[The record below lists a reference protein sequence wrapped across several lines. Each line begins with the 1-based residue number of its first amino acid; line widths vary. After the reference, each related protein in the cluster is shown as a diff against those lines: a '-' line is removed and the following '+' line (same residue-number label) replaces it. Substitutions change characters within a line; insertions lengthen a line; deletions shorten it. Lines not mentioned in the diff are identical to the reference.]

1 MDTDYVRIG
10 TEDSTRHHPGETIQ
24 PTSDMWAEELTQ
36 VKISHKFEKKSEEKG
51 KAIRIPNLS
60 KAKAI
65 PIELKQVDVVIMNP
79 PFTSQNNLSKEYKNS
94 LKRRFSMP
102 LAHKETIYWK
112 TSQQLYFILLADRF
126 LKKKGTM
133 AAVLPFT
140 TFTGHAFQALIKFL
154 VKNYTIKVV
163 VVGLGQSSF
172 SEDTSLT
179 ECLFVAKK
187 EKPKPNHS
195 FKLIGTKISPSLW
208 TSEIIRKLGE
218 AISNDLESLST
229 DVYVCEQIP
238 QNELLPEG
246 QTLSLLYMRL
256 IPEFNKAWETMES
269 VFSKSSVPTRKVKKW
284 FNDGLTMDEV
294 YHGEDRPLRR
304 GPKAIIMCRNLER
317 AQKESDRLVL
327 KNEDK
332 ETYTFYDRFSEQ
344 LEFNFPKLEVTDAL
358 RRFSYLNSMDITG
371 KTDFCV
377 KAPEEATKKAMKA
390 FYSDEKAE
398 SFIKRLSGEKWQVI
412 QKNGSSNTSIL
423 ARANLAAP
431 GTKLIAAH
439 ADYPYFLAGA
449 YGYIVRGFKDELE
462 EKLFVLWMNSTIA
475 LLQLIGKSTITQG
488 AWVKLEEFTTEQ
500 VVLPDCSVLTVQ
512 QKNKIEEIWRNFSKE
527 ILPSLM
533 EQLNQST
540 PVRLQL
546 DIALLELLGTSTKES
561 EQLARTMEKGAL
573 KAIQMLRATMKKPP
587 VKQKKT
593 TKPKVKTLFEFSSG

>member
-1 MDTDYVRIG
+1 
-10 TEDSTRHHPGETIQ
+10 
-24 PTSDMWAEELTQ
+24 
-36 VKISHKFEKKSEEKG
+36 
-51 KAIRIPNLS
+51 
-60 KAKAI
+60 
-65 PIELKQVDVVIMNP
+65 
-79 PFTSQNNLSKEYKNS
+79 
-94 LKRRFSMP
+94 
-102 LAHKETIYWK
+102 
-112 TSQQLYFILLADRF
+112 
-126 LKKKGTM
+126 
-133 AAVLPFT
+133 
-140 TFTGHAFQALIKFL
+140 
-154 VKNYTIKVV
+154 
-163 VVGLGQSSF
+163 
-172 SEDTSLT
+172 
-179 ECLFVAKK
+179 
-187 EKPKPNHS
+187 
-195 FKLIGTKISPSLW
+195 
-208 TSEIIRKLGE
+208 
-218 AISNDLESLST
+218 
-229 DVYVCEQIP
+229 
-238 QNELLPEG
+238 
-246 QTLSLLYMRL
+246 
-256 IPEFNKAWETMES
+256 MES

-377 KAPEEATKKAMKA
+377 KAPGEATKKAMKA

-398 SFIKRLSGEKWQVI
+398 SFIKRLSGEKWQMI

-431 GTKLIAAH
+431 GTKLIAAR

-546 DIALLELLGTSTKES
+546 DVALLELLGTSTKES

>member
-1 MDTDYVRIG
+1 
-10 TEDSTRHHPGETIQ
+10 
-24 PTSDMWAEELTQ
+24 MWAEELTQ

-60 KAKAI
+60 KSKAI

-154 VKNYTIKVV
+154 VKNYTVKVV

-195 FKLIGTKISPSLW
+195 FKLIGTKIAPSLW
-208 TSEIIRKLGE
+208 TSEVIGKLGE
-218 AISNDLESLST
+218 AINNDLGSLST

-238 QNELLPEG
+238 QNELLSEG

-377 KAPEEATKKAMKA
+377 KAPGEATKKAMKA

-398 SFIKRLSGEKWQVI
+398 GFIKRLSREKWQVI

-449 YGYIVRGFKDELE
+449 YGYIVRGFKDGWKRSCLCC
-462 EKLFVLWMNSTIA
+462 
-475 LLQLIGKSTITQG
+475 G
-488 AWVKLEEFTTEQ
+488 
-500 VVLPDCSVLTVQ
+500 
-512 QKNKIEEIWRNFSKE
+512 
-527 ILPSLM
+527 
-533 EQLNQST
+533 
-540 PVRLQL
+540 
-546 DIALLELLGTSTKES
+546 
-561 EQLARTMEKGAL
+561 
-573 KAIQMLRATMKKPP
+573 
-587 VKQKKT
+587 
-593 TKPKVKTLFEFSSG
+593 